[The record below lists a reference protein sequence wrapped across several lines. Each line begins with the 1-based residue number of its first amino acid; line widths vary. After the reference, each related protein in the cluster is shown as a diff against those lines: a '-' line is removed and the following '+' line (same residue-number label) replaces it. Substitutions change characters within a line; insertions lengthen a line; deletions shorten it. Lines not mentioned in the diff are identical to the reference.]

1 MGPRG
6 NEWRGWQGVMALF
19 LGTTVNKIDRK
30 GRVSVPA
37 AFRDALA
44 GQSFKGIV
52 AFRSLK
58 HPAVQCGG
66 MDWMESIS
74 AGVNEFDLF
83 SQEHDDLTAALF
95 ADSQPLA
102 FDGDGRIVL
111 PAPLVEHAML
121 TDHAAFVGRG
131 HQFEI
136 WAPAAFK
143 AYQESARTRISERGL
158 TVRQTTGGSAT
169 SG

>member
-1 MGPRG
+1 MS
-6 NEWRGWQGVMALF
+6 LF

-37 AFRDALA
+37 AFRDALL

-52 AFRSLK
+52 AFRSFK
-58 HPAVQCGG
+58 HQAVQCGG
-66 MDWMESIS
+66 MDWMETIS

-83 SQEHDDLTAALF
+83 SDEHDDMTAALF

-111 PAPLVEHAML
+111 PSMLIEHANL
-121 TDHAAFVGRG
+121 ADQAAFVGRG
-131 HQFEI
+131 RQFEI
-136 WAPAAFK
+136 WEPAAFT
-143 AYQESARTRISERGL
+143 AHQTAARTRVGERGL
-158 TVRQTTGGSAT
+158 TVKQRSNGTGGA
-169 SG
+169 

>member
-1 MGPRG
+1 
-6 NEWRGWQGVMALF
+6 MALF

-44 GQSFKGIV
+44 GQSFKGVV

-74 AGVNEFDLF
+74 TGVNEFDLF
-83 SQEHDDLTAALF
+83 SEEHDDLTAALF
-95 ADSQPLA
+95 ADSQPLS

-111 PAPLVEHAML
+111 PAPLVEHANL
-121 TDHAAFVGRG
+121 TDQAAFVGRG

-136 WAPAAFK
+136 WAPDAFK
-143 AYQESARTRISERGL
+143 AYQAAARARVSERGI
-158 TVRQTTGGSAT
+158 TVKQRPGGSEGA
-169 SG
+169 

>member
-1 MGPRG
+1 
-6 NEWRGWQGVMALF
+6 MALF

-58 HPAVQCGG
+58 HPAVQCGS
-66 MDWMESIS
+66 MDWMEAIS

-83 SQEHDDLTAALF
+83 SDEHDDLTAALF
-95 ADSQPLA
+95 ADAQPLS

-111 PAPLVEHAML
+111 PAALIGHANL
-121 TDHAAFVGRG
+121 EDQAAFVGRG

-136 WAPAAFK
+136 WSPELFRARQDAAR
-143 AYQESARTRISERGL
+143 ARVSETGL
-158 TVRQTTGGSAT
+158 TVKQRRGNPEGA
-169 SG
+169 

>member
-1 MGPRG
+1 MARVARG
-6 NEWRGWQGVMALF
+6 MSLF

-30 GRVSVPA
+30 GRVSVPV

-66 MDWMESIS
+66 MDWMEAIS
-74 AGVNEFDLF
+74 EGVNEFDLF
-83 SQEHDDLTAALF
+83 SEEHDDLTAALF
-95 ADSQPLA
+95 ADSQSLS

-111 PAPLVEHAML
+111 PAPLIEHANL
-121 TDHAAFVGRG
+121 TDQAAFVGRG
-131 HQFEI
+131 RQFEV

-143 AYQESARTRISERGL
+143 AHQTAARARVGERGL
-158 TVRQTTGGSAT
+158 TVKQRPNGPEDT
-169 SG
+169 